1 MKTFWIVKCF
11 GKHGGLIWEERM
23 TTRENARYMV
33 ECCRRMEVSKQARLK
48 YEIEKVS
55 YYS

>member
-33 ECCRRMEVSKQARLK
+33 ECCKRMEVSKQARLK